1 MTERALEDFGGERVL
16 ARCPGCGRAIDVS
29 SLQPGER
36 FKCAKCKKLLRLGP
50 QLFDPRYRAQWQLG
64 RVVLLVGC
72 IGATVW
78 CVTTGYSFG
87 AHTGQWWMGFG
98 GALVVWAMMA
108 GCVALAAATTQNN
121 GVLVGVAALM
131 NGAALFFMERLG
143 QRLGYDTRPWHQ
155 YRFFP
160 LWAPSLMLVGILV
173 LSAALVIQRLHRS
186 V

>member
-1 MTERALEDFGGERVL
+1 LEELGGERVL

-29 SLQPGER
+29 TLQAGDR

-50 QLFDPRYRAQWQLG
+50 ELFDPRYHTYWQTARA
-64 RVVLLVGC
+64 VLIMAC

-78 CVTTGYSFG
+78 CVTIGYSFG
-87 AHTGQWWMGFG
+87 AHTGRWVPGFG
-98 GALVVWAMMA
+98 GALAVWAVMV

-121 GVLVGVAALM
+121 GVLVGVTALM

-143 QRLGYDTRPWHQ
+143 HRLGYDTRPWHQ

-160 LWAPSLMLVGILV
+160 LWAPSLLVVGL
-173 LSAALVIQRLHRS
+173 LLLGTALVVQKLHRS
-186 V
+186 L